1 MLLDPDTVLGLGDA
15 GAHVAMVCDAS
26 SPTSLLT
33 HWGRDRVRGEGIP
46 LERLVAKQTSEAA
59 RFVGLA
65 DRGVLAPGF
74 KADVSVIDFSA
85 LSVSRPELVRD
96 LPAGGKRLIQRAHG
110 YRHTFLSGVEV
121 LRDDRPTGALPG
133 AVVRGGQAAPR

>member
-1 MLLDPDTVLGLGDA
+1 M
-15 GAHVAMVCDAS
+15 
-26 SPTSLLT
+26 
-33 HWGRDRVRGEGIP
+33 
-46 LERLVAKQTSEAA
+46 AKQTSEAA

-133 AVVRGGQAAPR
+133 AVVRGAQAAPR